1 MADPNIST
9 GSTSTDVV
17 VKYKYFV
24 GTKKQYN
31 KLVALD
37 LIKSNYIIFVTDTV
51 ELYKGLVRYSTDNFK
66 IVDKQPT
73 EPLSDVI
80 YCVNGELMYYNE
92 NQWIA
97 ITKPVSIKVNSKS
110 TDSTLPTAKAC
121 YDAIVEQAKTLGEEI
136 NKFKF
141 IVEESGTIKWVK
153 DEESG
158 KYTAQVKVSTQPRNK
173 IVEKDDGLYVNNN
186 QMTVDTIHN
195 LPTVGDENVL
205 YIVKRPNSIYRWDS
219 TDLKYYC
226 VGRDYNDI
234 TCIDGNA

>member
-1 MADPNIST
+1 MADPIIST
-9 GSTSTDVV
+9 GSTSTDV

-37 LIKSNYIIFVTDTV
+37 LIKSNYIIFITDTI
-51 ELYKGLVRYSTDNFK
+51 ELYKGLVRYGTDNFK
-66 IVDKQPT
+66 IVDKQPSD
-73 EPLSDVI
+73 PLTNVI
-80 YCVNGELMYYNE
+80 YCVNGELMYYSE
-92 NQWIA
+92 SEWVT
-97 ITKPVSIKVNSKS
+97 ITKPVSTKVDKS
-110 TDSTLPTAKAC
+110 STNSTLPTAKAC

-158 KYTAQVKVSTQPRNK
+158 KYTAQVKISTQPRNK
-173 IVEKDDGLYVNNN
+173 VVAKDDGIYVNNN

-195 LPTVGDENVL
+195 LPTIGDENVL
-205 YIVKRPNSIYRWDS
+205 YIVKKPNSMYRWDK
-219 TDLKYYC
+219 DELKYFC
-226 VGRDYNDI
+226 VGRDFNDI
-234 TCIDGNA
+234 IAIDGNA